1 MLLCLQDNRAVDV
14 TANIEL
20 GGTTGDRTHVEND
33 IQCLESDA
41 LTARPFICGVLLDFI
56 IKMCCL
62 MFKSDELTL
71 AEFLLKDFV

>member
-41 LTARPFICGVLLDFI
+41 LTARPFIRIYLVKI
-56 IKMCCL
+56 
-62 MFKSDELTL
+62 
-71 AEFLLKDFV
+71 